1 MKTLPSTTTPIQKFV
16 VFTTSKKKKLR
27 KPNSAFKLPVD
38 DSLD

>member
-1 MKTLPSTTTPIQKFV
+1 MKTLPPTRTSIKKSV